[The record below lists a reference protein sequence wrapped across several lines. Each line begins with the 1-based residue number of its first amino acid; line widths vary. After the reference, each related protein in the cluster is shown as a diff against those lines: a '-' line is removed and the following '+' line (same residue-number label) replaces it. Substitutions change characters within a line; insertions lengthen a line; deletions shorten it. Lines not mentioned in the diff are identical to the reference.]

1 MEKKIVQV
9 QERTQQLIRQ
19 LLNVWE
25 SSVRA
30 THDFLS
36 EEEIIKIR
44 EYVPMAIENVEHL
57 IIAEKESGD
66 DFTPTCIKAGYL
78 CTGIDK
84 NGNIGTFDGLRIDG
98 NRLEMLFLSPE
109 ARGKGLGKRLLQY
122 GIETYNIQELTVN
135 EQNPQ
140 AVGFYE
146 HMGFQTYKRTDHDEK
161 GNPYPLLYMR
171 LSR

>member
-19 LLNVWE
+19 LLKVWE

-36 EEEIIKIR
+36 EEEIVKIR
-44 EYVPMAIENVEHL
+44 DYVPMAIENVEHL
-57 IIAEKESGD
+57 IIAEKESGEPAA
-66 DFTPTCIKAGYL
+66 FMG
-78 CTGIDK
+78 
-84 NGNIGTFDGLRIDG
+84 IDG

-146 HMGFQTYKRTDHDEK
+146 HMGFQTYKRTDHDEE